1 MIRFLKIT
9 FLSFF
14 IATTS
19 AIAGS
24 DGKLELSKKINLLKI
39 ALNPKQSNICI
50 ESGIR

>member
-14 IATTS
+14 IATS

-24 DGKLELSKKINLLKI
+24 DGELELSKK
-39 ALNPKQSNICI
+39 KQFY
-50 ESGIR
+50 